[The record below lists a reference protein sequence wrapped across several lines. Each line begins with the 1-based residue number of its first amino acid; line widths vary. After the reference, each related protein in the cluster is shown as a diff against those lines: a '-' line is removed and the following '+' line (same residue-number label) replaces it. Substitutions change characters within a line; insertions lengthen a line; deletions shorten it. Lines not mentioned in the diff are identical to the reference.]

1 MLWDTH
7 MHTHFSGDSE
17 ADSSAMARAAVAKIS
32 PESAL
37 PITLIMITRMIRI
50 YSSLILISTA
60 KKFINCSQTFPIF

>member
-17 ADSSAMARAAVAKIS
+17 ADSAAMAHAAVAKNS

-50 YSSLILISTA
+50 YSSLILINTTEKST
-60 KKFINCSQTFPIF
+60 NYSQTFLMF